1 MRYACT
7 DSKPKQGEGSGM
19 PTLLVSTNGQVLGEF
34 PVIKD
39 RMVIGS
45 KASNE
50 IPLGNVNA
58 DGEHAVITR
67 CGDLYVIEDLGSA
80 NGTLVHERKITKL
93 LLSDED
99 VISVGNCQLRFLEDD
114 AGRGNPGSSQN
125 KARPQT
131 PGKAPAAAPPPAS
144 AGKPAQAAPAKPAPA
159 AAKGP
164 AVTGECPHCG
174 YKRQAKDAKVAD
186 DRCPSCKMG
195 YATTPGALISAESKT
210 GDRLEIYDKEV
221 VIKRKMGMKVL
232 LQSLKGDLLEGIK
245 GDKYIPIDQVAS
257 VQLKPAS
264 TLLAGHITIVLP
276 ESKEGFMLA
285 GLDDCTV
292 EFVKREEEKFV
303 EIKAFLDARIG
314 R

>member
-1 MRYACT
+1 M
-7 DSKPKQGEGSGM
+7 PK
-19 PTLLVSTNGQVLGEF
+19 LVAHANGQMLGEF
-34 PVIKD
+34 PVNKD
-39 RMVIGS
+39 RMVIGG
-45 KASNE
+45 KATNE

-67 CGDLYVIEDLGSA
+67 CGDLWVIEDLGSA
-80 NGTLVHERKITKL
+80 NGTLVHDRKISKL

-99 VISVGNCQLRFLEDD
+99 VITVGNCQLRFVESDT
-114 AGRGNPGSSQN
+114 RGGGAAVAPT
-125 KARPQT
+125 KA
-131 PGKAPAAAPPPAS
+131 KAPAAD
-144 AGKPAQAAPAKPAPA
+144 PAKPPAAPQAKPA
-159 AAKGP
+159 AAKAP
-164 AVTGECPHCG
+164 VAAGECPHCG
-174 YKRQAKDAKVAD
+174 YKRLPKDAKVAE

-210 GDRLEIYDKEV
+210 GDRLEVYDKEV
-221 VIKRKMGMKVL
+221 VIKRKLGVKVL
-232 LQSLKGDLLEGIK
+232 LQSLKGDLLEGRK
-245 GDKYIPIDQVAS
+245 GDKNIPIEQIAS
-257 VQLKPAS
+257 IQLKPAS

>member
-1 MRYACT
+1 M
-7 DSKPKQGEGSGM
+7 PK
-19 PTLLVSTNGQVLGEF
+19 LVVNTNGQVQREF
-34 PVIKD
+34 AVDKD

-50 IPLGNVNA
+50 IPLDNVNA
-58 DGEHAVITR
+58 DNEHAVITR

-80 NGTLVHERKITKL
+80 NGTFVHDRKITKL

-99 VISVGNCQLRFLEDD
+99 LISVGSCQLRFVEEDVKRGD
-114 AGRGNPGSSQN
+114 AGAAAN
-125 KARPQT
+125 KSKAQT
-131 PGKAPAAAPPPAS
+131 PAPAPTPETGKPAPAPQARQSAVPVAAPAA
-144 AGKPAQAAPAKPAPA
+144 APA

-164 AVTGECPHCG
+164 VAPGECPHCG
-174 YKRQAKDAKVAD
+174 YKRLPKDAKVAE

-195 YATTPGALISAESKT
+195 YATTPGVLMSAESKT

-221 VIKRKMGMKVL
+221 VIKRKMGVKVL
-232 LQSLKGDLLEGIK
+232 LQSLKGDLLDGIK
-245 GDKYIPIDQVAS
+245 GDKYVPIDSIAS
-257 VQLKPAS
+257 IQLKPAS
-264 TLLAGHITIVLP
+264 ALLAGYITIVLP

>member
-1 MRYACT
+1 M
-7 DSKPKQGEGSGM
+7 PK
-19 PTLLVSTNGQVLGEF
+19 LVVNAKGQLLGEF
-34 PVIKD
+34 PVNKD

-50 IPLGNVNA
+50 IRLDNVNA
-58 DGEHAVITR
+58 DNEHAVITR

-80 NGTLVHERKITKL
+80 NGTFVHDRKISKL

-99 VISVGNCQLRFLEDD
+99 LISVGSCQLRFVEEDVK
-114 AGRGNPGSSQN
+114 RGDGG
-125 KARPQT
+125 AVA
-131 PGKAPAAAPPPAS
+131 GKA
-144 AGKPAQAAPAKPAPA
+144 KMQAAEPGKPAPA
-159 AAKGP
+159 PQVKQPAVPVVAKGP
-164 AVTGECPHCG
+164 VAPGECPHCG
-174 YKRQAKDAKVAD
+174 YKRLPKDAKVAE
-186 DRCPSCKMG
+186 DRCPSCKLG
-195 YATTPGALISAESKT
+195 YATTPGVLMSAESKT
-210 GDRLEIYDKEV
+210 GDRLEVYDKEV
-221 VIKRKMGMKVL
+221 VIKRKMGVKVL
-232 LQSLKGDLLEGIK
+232 LQSLKGDLLDGIK
-245 GDKYIPIDQVAS
+245 GDKYVPIDTIAS
-257 VQLKPAS
+257 IQLKPAS

>member
-1 MRYACT
+1 M
-7 DSKPKQGEGSGM
+7 PK
-19 PTLLVSTNGQVLGEF
+19 LVVHTNGQVQRELA
-34 PVIKD
+34 VDKD

-50 IPLGNVNA
+50 ISLDNVNA
-58 DGEHAVITR
+58 DNEHAVITR

-80 NGTLVHERKITKL
+80 NGTFVHDRKITKL

-99 VISVGNCQLRFLEDD
+99 LISVGSCQLRFVEEDVKRGD
-114 AGRGNPGSSQN
+114 AGAAAN
-125 KARPQT
+125 KSKAPAPAPAPETGKPAPAPQARQSA
-131 PGKAPAAAPPPAS
+131 APAAAVP
-144 AGKPAQAAPAKPAPA
+144 

-164 AVTGECPHCG
+164 VAPGECPHCG
-174 YKRQAKDAKVAD
+174 YKRLPKDAKVAE

-195 YATTPGALISAESKT
+195 YATTPGVLMSAESKT

-221 VIKRKMGMKVL
+221 VIKRKMGVKVL
-232 LQSLKGDLLEGIK
+232 LQSLKGDLLAGIK
-245 GDKYIPIDQVAS
+245 GDKYVPIDSIAS
-257 VQLKPAS
+257 IQLQPAS
-264 TLLAGHITIVLP
+264 ALLAGYITIVLP

-292 EFVKREEEKFV
+292 EFVKREEEKFL

>member
-1 MRYACT
+1 VPC
-7 DSKPKQGEGSGM
+7 
-19 PTLLVSTNGQVLGEF
+19 
-34 PVIKD
+34 
-39 RMVIGS
+39 
-45 KASNE
+45 
-50 IPLGNVNA
+50 NA
-58 DGEHAVITR
+58 DGEHAVIIR

-80 NGTLVHERKITKL
+80 NGTLVHDRKITKL

-99 VISVGNCQLRFLEDD
+99 VISVGNCQLALPSRTMPDV
-114 AGRGNPGSSQN
+114 ATPARRSQS
-125 KARPQT
+125 Q
-131 PGKAPAAAPPPAS
+131 APAGGTGSCKPPRRAPAS
-144 AGKPAQAAPAKPAPA
+144 RRKPAAKPAPA

-164 AVTGECPHCG
+164 AATGECPHCG
-174 YKRQAKDAKVAD
+174 YKRQAKDAKVAE

>member
-1 MRYACT
+1 M
-7 DSKPKQGEGSGM
+7 PK
-19 PTLLVSTNGQVLGEF
+19 LVVNTNGQVQREF
-34 PVIKD
+34 AVDKD

-50 IPLGNVNA
+50 IPLDNVNA
-58 DGEHAVITR
+58 DNEHAVITR

-80 NGTLVHERKITKL
+80 NGTFVHDRKITKL

-99 VISVGNCQLRFLEDD
+99 LISVGSCQIRFVEEDVKRGD
-114 AGRGNPGSSQN
+114 AGAAAN
-125 KARPQT
+125 KSKAQAPAPAPEAGKPAPAPQARQSAAPVA
-131 PGKAPAAAPPPAS
+131 APAAAP
-144 AGKPAQAAPAKPAPA
+144 

-164 AVTGECPHCG
+164 VAPGECPHCG
-174 YKRQAKDAKVAD
+174 YKRLPKDAKVAE

-195 YATTPGALISAESKT
+195 YATTPGVLMSAESKT
-210 GDRLEIYDKEV
+210 GDRLEVYDKEV
-221 VIKRKMGMKVL
+221 VIKRKMGVKVL
-232 LQSLKGDLLEGIK
+232 LQSLKGDLLDGIK
-245 GDKYIPIDQVAS
+245 GDKYVPIDSIAS
-257 VQLKPAS
+257 IQLKPAS
-264 TLLAGHITIVLP
+264 ALLAGYITIVLP

>member
-1 MRYACT
+1 M
-7 DSKPKQGEGSGM
+7 PK
-19 PTLLVSTNGQVLGEF
+19 LVANMNGQVLGEF
-34 PVIKD
+34 PVNKD

-50 IPLGNVNA
+50 IPLDNVNA
-58 DGEHAVITR
+58 DNEHAVITR
-67 CGDLYVIEDLGSA
+67 YGDLYVIEDLGSA
-80 NGTLVHERKITKL
+80 NGTLVHDRKITRL

-99 VISVGNCQLRFLEDD
+99 LIAVGSCQLRFVEDD
-114 AGRGNPGSSQN
+114 AKGGNAGTAPGKG
-125 KARPQT
+125 KA
-131 PGKAPAAAPPPAS
+131 KAPAAD
-144 AGKPAQAAPAKPAPA
+144 AGKSAQAPQPRKSAAPA

-164 AVTGECPHCG
+164 VATGECPHCG
-174 YKRQAKDAKVAD
+174 YKRLPKDAKVAE

-221 VIKRKMGMKVL
+221 VIKRKMGVKVL

-245 GDKYIPIDQVAS
+245 GDKYIPIDTIAS
-257 VQLKPAS
+257 IQFKPAS

-292 EFVKREEEKFV
+292 EFVKREEPKFL
-303 EIKAFLDARIG
+303 EIKAILDAKIG

>member
-1 MRYACT
+1 M
-7 DSKPKQGEGSGM
+7 PK
-19 PTLLVSTNGQVLGEF
+19 LVVNTNGQVQREF
-34 PVIKD
+34 AVDKD

-50 IPLGNVNA
+50 IPLDNVNA
-58 DGEHAVITR
+58 DNEHAVITR

-80 NGTLVHERKITKL
+80 NGTFVHDRKITKL

-99 VISVGNCQLRFLEDD
+99 LISVGSCQLRFVEEDVKRGD
-114 AGRGNPGSSQN
+114 AGAAAN
-125 KARPQT
+125 KS
-131 PGKAPAAAPPPAS
+131 KAPAPAPET
-144 AGKPAQAAPAKPAPA
+144 GKPAPAPQARQSAVPVAAPAAAPA

-164 AVTGECPHCG
+164 VAPGECPHCG
-174 YKRQAKDAKVAD
+174 YKRLPKDAKVAE

-195 YATTPGALISAESKT
+195 YATTPGVLMSAESKT

-221 VIKRKMGMKVL
+221 VIKRKMGVKVL
-232 LQSLKGDLLEGIK
+232 LQSLKGDLLDGIK
-245 GDKYIPIDQVAS
+245 GDKYVPIDSIAS
-257 VQLKPAS
+257 IQLKPAS
-264 TLLAGHITIVLP
+264 ALLAGYITIVLP

>member
-1 MRYACT
+1 MLAT
-7 DSKPKQGEGSGM
+7 LEISIFEGSGM
-19 PTLLVSTNGQVLGEF
+19 PKLVVNANGHVLGEF
-34 PVIKD
+34 QVNKD

-50 IPLGNVNA
+50 IPLDNVNA
-58 DGEHAVITR
+58 DNEHAVINR

-80 NGTLVHERKITKL
+80 NGTFVHDRKITKL
-93 LLSDED
+93 LLADED
-99 VISVGNCQLRFLEDD
+99 LISVGTCQLRFVEEDAKRGD
-114 AGRGNPGSSQN
+114 ASPAAS
-125 KARPQT
+125 KA
-131 PGKAPAAAPPPAS
+131 KAPIPGAA
-144 AGKPAQAAPAKPAPA
+144 KPAQAPQARPSAAPA

-164 AVTGECPHCG
+164 VVAGECPHCG
-174 YKRQAKDAKVAD
+174 YKRLPKDAKAAE

-195 YATTPGALISAESKT
+195 YATTPGALMSAESKT
-210 GDRLEIYDKEV
+210 GDRLEVYDKEV
-221 VIKRKMGMKVL
+221 VIKRKMGVKVL

-245 GDKYIPIDQVAS
+245 GDKYIPIDSIAS
-257 VQLKPAS
+257 IQLKPAS
-264 TLLAGHITIVLP
+264 TLLAGHITIILP

-292 EFVKREEEKFV
+292 EFVKREEEKFL

>member
-1 MRYACT
+1 
-7 DSKPKQGEGSGM
+7 M
-19 PTLLVSTNGQVLGEF
+19 PNLVVSANGQVVGEF
-34 PVIKD
+34 PVNKD

-58 DGEHAVITR
+58 DNEHAVIIR

-80 NGTLVHERKITKL
+80 NGTFVHERKITKL

-99 VISVGNCQLRFLEDD
+99 VISVGNCQLRFVEQD
-114 AGRGNPGSSQN
+114 AGRGSAGAATS
-125 KARPQT
+125 KAKT
-131 PGKAPAAAPPPAS
+131 PATAPTSAPATAPTAS
-144 AGKPAQAAPAKPAPA
+144 AGKPAPAAQAKPAPAPAPAPA
-159 AAKGP
+159 AAKAP
-164 AVTGECPHCG
+164 ATAGECPHCG
-174 YKRQAKDAKVAD
+174 YKRQAKDTKVAE

-210 GDRLEIYDKEV
+210 GDRLEVYDKEV

-245 GDKYIPIDQVAS
+245 GDKYVPIDTIAS

-264 TLLAGHITIVLP
+264 TLLAGYITIVLP

-292 EFVKREEEKFV
+292 EFVKREEEKFL
-303 EIKAFLDARIG
+303 EIKAFLDAKIG

>member
-1 MRYACT
+1 M
-7 DSKPKQGEGSGM
+7 PK
-19 PTLLVSTNGQVLGEF
+19 LVINANGQVLGEF
-34 PVIKD
+34 PVNKD

-50 IPLGNVNA
+50 IPLDNVNA
-58 DGEHAVITR
+58 DKEHAVITR

-80 NGTLVHERKITKL
+80 NGTFVHDRKITRL

-99 VISVGNCQLRFLEDD
+99 LISVGSCQLRFVEEDVKRSD
-114 AGRGNPGSSQN
+114 AGPSAN
-125 KARPQT
+125 KVQARDSDKQERMPKPPRT
-131 PGKAPAAAPPPAS
+131 ASPAAA
-144 AGKPAQAAPAKPAPA
+144 AGPLAA
-159 AAKGP
+159 
-164 AVTGECPHCG
+164 GECPHCG
-174 YKRQAKDAKVAD
+174 YKRLPKDAKVAE

-195 YATTPGALISAESKT
+195 YATTPGVLMSAESKT
-210 GDRLEIYDKEV
+210 GDRLEVYDKEV
-221 VIKRKMGMKVL
+221 VIKRKMGVKVL

-245 GDKYIPIDQVAS
+245 GDKYVPIDTIAS
-257 VQLKPAS
+257 IQLKPAS

-276 ESKEGFMLA
+276 ESREGFKLA

-292 EFVKREEEKFV
+292 EFVKREEEKFL

>member
-1 MRYACT
+1 M
-7 DSKPKQGEGSGM
+7 PK
-19 PTLLVSTNGQVLGEF
+19 LVVNANDQVLREF
-34 PVIKD
+34 PVNKD

-50 IPLGNVNA
+50 IPLDNVNA
-58 DGEHAVITR
+58 DNEHAVITR

-80 NGTLVHERKITKL
+80 NGTFVHDRKITKL

-99 VISVGNCQLRFLEDD
+99 LILVGSCQLRFVEEDAKRGD
-114 AGRGNPGSSQN
+114 AGAAPS
-125 KARPQT
+125 
-131 PGKAPAAAPPPAS
+131 KAPAPD
-144 AGKPAQAAPAKPAPA
+144 AGKPAQAPQAKRSAAPP

-164 AVTGECPHCG
+164 VAAGECPHCG
-174 YKRQAKDAKVAD
+174 YKRLPKDAKAPE

-195 YATTPGALISAESKT
+195 YATMPGVLISAESKT
-210 GDRLEIYDKEV
+210 GDRLEVYDKEV
-221 VIKRKMGMKVL
+221 VIKRKMGVKVL

-245 GDKYIPIDQVAS
+245 GDKYIPIDTIAS
-257 VQLKPAS
+257 IQLKPAS
-264 TLLAGHITIVLP
+264 ALLAGHITIVLP
-276 ESKEGFMLA
+276 ESKEGFKLA

-292 EFVKREEEKFV
+292 EFVKREEEKFL